1 MTEGVEPSAEDS
13 TPSAYPPRAAGSGR
27 RLRRRRRWLIGALA
41 VLAAVAVL
49 HGLVL
54 ETFTVPSGSMQPT
67 LWRGD
72 RILVDKVHAHDVA
85 RDDVIVFDATDV
97 FTHPGDVPPSGLAGL
112 LRSVGDVLGIHLGE
126 TLYVKR
132 VIGLPG
138 DTVAVGHDGRLR
150 INGTVR
156 AEPFLAKGMTA
167 SNEPFSVRVPAGHVF
182 VMGDNRVASDDSRS
196 HLGDPGGGMVPV
208 DDIVGKVVL
217 RYWPLGSWGR
227 LPT

>member
-1 MTEGVEPSAEDS
+1 MPEGVEPSAEDS
-13 TPSAYPPRAAGSGR
+13 TPSASPPPPDR
-27 RLRRRRRWLIGALA
+27 RRRVRRRWLIAALA
-41 VLAAVAVL
+41 VLAAIAVL

-67 LWRGD
+67 LWKGD
-72 RILVDKVHAHDVA
+72 RILVDKLHAQDVR

-97 FTHPGDVPPSGLAGL
+97 FTDPGRPPPSGLAGFA
-112 LRSVGDVLGIHLGE
+112 RSVGDVVGIHLGE

-132 VIGLPG
+132 VVGLPG

-150 INGTVR
+150 INGRVR
-156 AEPFLAKGMTA
+156 DEPFLARGMSA
-167 SNEPFSVRVPAGHVF
+167 SAQPFSVRVPAGHVF
-182 VMGDNRVASDDSRS
+182 VLGDNRVASDDSRS
-196 HLGDPGGGMVPV
+196 HLGDPGGGMVPL
-208 DDIVGKVVL
+208 DDIVGTVVL